1 LSLRSGGVYG
11 QRVMRVG
18 VSEPLMAE
26 LEAGSAADQSQSS
39 APAHNSVLVRVARLR
54 RNQLVYVE
62 AKPVDRLRRD
72 SGQSTFTVIKLQYG

>member
-1 LSLRSGGVYG
+1 
-11 QRVMRVG
+11 MRVG

-26 LEAGSAADQSQSS
+26 QEAGSTADQSQRS
-39 APAHNSVLVRVARLR
+39 APAHNSVLFSVARLR

-72 SGQSTFTVIKLQYG
+72 GGQSTFTVVKLQHG